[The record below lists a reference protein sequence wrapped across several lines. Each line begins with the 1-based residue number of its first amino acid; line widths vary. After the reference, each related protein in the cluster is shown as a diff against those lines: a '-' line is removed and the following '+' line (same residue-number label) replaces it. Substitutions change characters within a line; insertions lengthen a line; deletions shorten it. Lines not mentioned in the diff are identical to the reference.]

1 MRNVTKKLVNSYWEL
16 LNGSLSVPVY
26 IESVPESETGN
37 YVLLRVEGETNVDEN
52 AKTWIK
58 EIVVILD
65 IVTVFDNMIDTSV
78 VDDIDAEIGVLLAAT
93 PYSGHNL
100 AAQTGMQINRVTDES
115 SEYLQED
122 DGTYKYYRKITRYNN
137 LITVQ
142 N

>member
-78 VDDIDAEIGVLLAAT
+78 VDDILAAT

-100 AAQTGMQINRVTDES
+100 AAQTGMQINRVTDET